1 VSIRSVSKNYGK
13 TKVLSDF
20 SLDLYRGEILCL
32 LGANGSGKTTLINIL
47 TGRTKA
53 DSGEIKIINL
63 KTGRLV
69 RNAALQASMISFC
82 PQENILVPDLTVKEH
97 LELFADLKNLKEK
110 ATLLGEKAKATS
122 ITDLLDLKVSILSE
136 GQKRKV
142 SICMA
147 LLGEA

>member
-1 VSIRSVSKNYGK
+1 
-13 TKVLSDF
+13 
-20 SLDLYRGEILCL
+20 
-32 LGANGSGKTTLINIL
+32 
-47 TGRTKA
+47 
-53 DSGEIKIINL
+53 
-63 KTGRLV
+63 
-69 RNAALQASMISFC
+69 MISFC

-110 ATLLGEKAKATS
+110 DILLEEKAKATS
-122 ITDLLDLKVSILSE
+122 ITELLDLKVSILSE